1 MSTSSNLPN
10 SVDLTPG
17 ARKDVEQYFNNLF
30 QPTLNVPVDAESA
43 ILSYFESVTGD
54 KESAKNL
61 TNAVVFTSLASGST
75 PMKILADFKKVPPG
89 ELNLYLA
96 TFLNLNRI
104 NTSLLGLTNQP
115 RASVFVKRSI
125 LA

>member
-1 MSTSSNLPN
+1 MQNSSNLP
-10 SVDLTPG
+10 SGLDLTPG
-17 ARKDVEQYFNNLF
+17 AQKDVEQYFNNLF
-30 QPTLNVPVDAESA
+30 QPMVNVPVDAEGA

-54 KESAKNL
+54 KDSARNI
-61 TNAVVFTSLASGST
+61 TNAVVFTSLATGNS
-75 PMKILADFKKVPPG
+75 PMKILADFKKVPAG

-96 TFLNLNRI
+96 TFLNLNRV

-115 RASVFVKRSI
+115 RASVFVRRSI

>member
-1 MSTSSNLPN
+1 MSTASNLPN

-17 ARKDVEQYFNNLF
+17 ARKDVEQYFNNLV
-30 QPTLNVPVDAESA
+30 QPTLNVPIDAEGA

-54 KESAKNL
+54 KESARNL
-61 TNAVVFTSLASGST
+61 TNAVVFTSLASGNT
-75 PMKILADFKKVPPG
+75 PMKILADFKKVSAG

-104 NTSLLGLTNQP
+104 NTSLLGLTNHP